1 MTRSIVSRLLSWAG
15 SLRVAAWL
23 MAALGVLV
31 VVSALVPQRA
41 YLGSEYA
48 EFAARAPAVAR
59 IVAAAGLDRVYGG
72 WPITVVT
79 ALLGIDL
86 VTCTALRISNR
97 LPKHAAKTGR
107 SEAASSQLEQCVAEA
122 EGAGWQVR
130 TIRDR
135 SVTLVR
141 GRSGFWGSVV
151 MHAGL
156 IVVIAGGVATSLTGF
171 RGQAV
176 IAEGQTIVDD
186 PSGYESVSVVP
197 RLGTAYRGTRIM
209 LEDMDV
215 RYSQGAVVSAV
226 ARMRAVLPD
235 GRSVSK
241 AVRVNH
247 PLEAGGKSWL
257 LQDSGYSVRIVV
269 RDGSQRA
276 AALAVKLAAE
286 TPIGWRDDIVVPSD
300 QGDIRISLSAT
311 PRPVSAGERAVEEK
325 LAIRDPRLALVIQ
338 RGDDRWEGTLAPGQT
353 SGSADGVT
361 VAFEGLDLWT
371 RFLVRGEPA
380 RWVTYA
386 GFWLVVVG
394 ALWRFAV
401 PERRATLRCDDA
413 GTIDAVVRVYP
424 WMQTRIGG
432 LDIVCP
438 ARPTA
443 SIRSGSGEEESP
455 A

>member
-1 MTRSIVSRLLSWAG
+1 MKRPLLSRLLSWAG
-15 SLRVAAWL
+15 SVRL
-23 MAALGVLV
+23 AALLIAILGALT
-31 VVSALVPQRA
+31 VVSVIVPQRA
-41 YLGSEYA
+41 YLGSEYE
-48 EFAARAPAVAR
+48 EFVARAPVVAK
-59 IVAAAGLDRVYGG
+59 AAAAIGLDRIYGG
-72 WPITVVT
+72 WPIAVVA
-79 ALLGIDL
+79 ALFSVNL
-86 VTCTALRISNR
+86 VVCTGLRVSARLRNDALRARCTATVPAQIEECI
-97 LPKHAAKTGR
+97 A
-107 SEAASSQLEQCVAEA
+107 VACR
-122 EGAGWQVR
+122 AGWQVR
-130 TIRDR
+130 AVRER

-141 GRSGFWGSVV
+141 GRSGFWGSVL

-156 IVVIAGGVATSLTGF
+156 IVVIVGGVVTSLTGF

-186 PSGYESVSVVP
+186 RSGYESVSLVP
-197 RLGTAYRGTRIM
+197 RLGPAYRGTRIM
-209 LEDMDV
+209 LEDMAV
-215 RYSQGAVVSAV
+215 RYSQGTVVSAV

-257 LQDSGYSVRIVV
+257 LQDSGYAVRIVV
-269 RDGSQRA
+269 RDGAQRA
-276 AALAVKLAAE
+276 AALSVKLAAE
-286 TPIGWRDDIVVPSD
+286 TPIGWRDEVVVPSSK
-300 QGDIRISLSAT
+300 GDIRISLSAT
-311 PRPVSAGERAVEEK
+311 PHPLSAGEQAVQEK
-325 LAIRDPRLALVIQ
+325 LAIRDPRLTLVIQ

-361 VAFEGLDLWT
+361 VVFEGLDLWT

-386 GFWLVVVG
+386 GFWLVVAG

-413 GTIDAVVRVYP
+413 GAIDAVVRVYP

-438 ARPTA
+438 APPSA
-443 SIRSGSGEEESP
+443 SVRSGSGEEESP